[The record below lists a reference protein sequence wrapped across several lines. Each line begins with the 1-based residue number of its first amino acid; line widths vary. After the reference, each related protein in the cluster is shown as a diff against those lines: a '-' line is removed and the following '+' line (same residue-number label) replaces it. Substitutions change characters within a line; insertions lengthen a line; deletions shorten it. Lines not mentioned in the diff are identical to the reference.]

1 MAFENKAWV
10 DINLFFLA
18 CMQMDL
24 SSYFAP
30 LAKYPSS
37 FLAEATSWYGF
48 YHIDE
53 LRAQKK
59 YG

>member
-1 MAFENKAWV
+1 
-10 DINLFFLA
+10 
-18 CMQMDL
+18 MDL

-30 LAKYPSS
+30 LAKYPGP